1 MNDTLQQIRDLQFSD
16 RSEAERLLLSFLR
29 GQFDLDVVAVRLTPK
44 PTSLNS
50 FNGFLTLSD
59 GTERFFKTHTETHT
73 IIQEYYNAEMLA
85 KAGYPVIQP
94 VFSSTKPG
102 QQILLYEIIQDPS
115 VFDVAWDIECGLR
128 QLDAE
133 LSTAQDEEDKAL
145 FDRYYRTLEWHDAEQ
160 HASAPIHQ
168 LFWHRLTGGRL
179 DAFYSG
185 TIHLPMVGE
194 VAMSDVRRWHWR
206 VNGQTYRVSLDD
218 LISDAIALLNPHQAG
233 PAVVGHGDAHNGNV
247 FLRRQSVGASLVYF
261 DPAFAGHH
269 DPILDLAKPLFH
281 NVFAMWMYFPDQKR
295 AHTPIQLSRRSNLID
310 VKYDY
315 ALPDV
320 RKMFFQSKVNH
331 VLLPTLHQLK
341 RNGWLRAD
349 WRRYL
354 KLALFCCPF
363 LTMNLSER
371 ERFSPEIALLGL
383 CMSVEMGAESHE
395 RLSLIDQTLN
405 QLEALI
411 QL

>member
-29 GQFDLDVVAVRLTPK
+29 GQFDLDVVAVHLTPK

-73 IIQEYYNAEMLA
+73 IIQEYYNADMLA

-102 QQILLYEIIQDPS
+102 QQILLYEVIHDPS
-115 VFDVAWDIECGLR
+115 VFDVAWDIESGLR

-133 LSTAQDEEDKAL
+133 LSTAQGEEDKAL
-145 FDRYYRTLEWHDAEQ
+145 FDRYYRTLEWHDADQ
-160 HASAPIHQ
+160 HANAPIHQ

-185 TIHLPMVGE
+185 QIHLPTIGE
-194 VAMSDVRRWHWR
+194 VAMGDVRRWKWR
-206 VNGQTYRVSLDD
+206 INGQTYNESLGD
-218 LISDAIALLNPHQAG
+218 LINAAITLLAPRQAG
-233 PAVVGHGDAHNGNV
+233 PAIIGHGDAHNGNV

-269 DPILDLAKPLFH
+269 DPILDLVKPLFH
-281 NVFAMWMYFPDQKR
+281 NVFAMWMYFPEQKR
-295 AHTPIQLSRRSNLID
+295 ACTPIQLTLRSNVIE
-310 VKYDY
+310 VEYDY

-341 RNGWLRAD
+341 RNGWLRVD

-363 LTMNLSER
+363 LTMNLSDQ

-395 RLSLIDQTLN
+395 RLSLLDQTLN

-411 QL
+411 QP